1 VSEAT
6 DTLAEAMSV
15 LTDAESGHGVL
26 LYLEDAGGPVVAAVA
41 PIPLE
46 KFEGRIA
53 ENVAAMVLV
62 SVMRDEFE
70 GPVPTSATFTDQAS
84 GFTYR
89 SVSSENLP
97 SRPHVEFVCEAYKSI
112 G

>member
-1 VSEAT
+1 M
-6 DTLAEAMSV
+6 LAEGFSV
-15 LTDAESGHGVL
+15 LADETSGHGVL
-26 LYLEDAGGPVVAAVA
+26 LYLEDAGGPVVAVVA

-62 SVMRDEFE
+62 SVMRGEFK
-70 GPVPTSATFTDQAS
+70 GTVPTSATFTDRAS

-89 SVSSENLP
+89 SVSSEDLP